1 MQTACRT
8 VDSGE
13 RHELVSEHRNIEIQ
27 INPITTVD
35 LITKGGKLI
44 PFKASALLDSAS
56 GINWCHKDLLE
67 FVKFDDLGA
76 TTMKVQIF

>member
-8 VDSGE
+8 VDPGE
-13 RHELVSEHRNIEIQ
+13 KQELVSEYRHLEIQ

-35 LITKGGKLI
+35 LIAKGGKSI
-44 PFKASALLDSAS
+44 PFKARALLDSAS

-67 FVKFDDLGA
+67 FVRYDDLGP
-76 TTMKVQIF
+76 TTMKVHIF

>member
-1 MQTACRT
+1 MQTAWRT

-13 RHELVSEHRNIEIQ
+13 RQELVSEYRNIEIQ
-27 INPITTVD
+27 INPITTID

-44 PFKASALLDSAS
+44 PFNARALLDSAS

-67 FVKFDDLGA
+67 FVRYDDLEA
-76 TTMKVQIF
+76 TTMNVQIF